1 MRSSTSVGVHL
12 IARGEPGKAL
22 SCMRERNMV
31 QRMAWAAVPALTLE
45 LLWKG
50 PGGEA
55 DSRPRRGPGRVGA
68 NRGRGHYHALPR
80 PLLR

>member
-1 MRSSTSVGVHL
+1 MITTQTNTTRA
-12 IARGEPGKAL
+12 IGEPGKAL

-50 PGGEA
+50 PCGEA
-55 DSRPRRGPGRVGA
+55 DSRPRHGPGRIGA
-68 NRGRGHYHALPR
+68 NRRKGHYHTLPL